1 MLKIGLTGNIGCG
14 KSSVSRELSK
24 YGIQIIDADIISR
37 EIYEY
42 EDMLEIMGKN
52 FPEALVSGRVDRKKL
67 GQIVFSDKERL
78 KVLNG
83 ITHRK
88 IKEVVTERL
97 ALCSKNG
104 QIAVVDAALLYEAA
118 FDDIV
123 DKVAVVFCKEEE
135 QLKRV
140 ILRDSISEEDALK
153 RINSQMSQEEKKKR
167 ADFVIDNSGSPE
179 ELEEEIERFMKQIEM
194 WKEEYGGM

>member
-42 EDMLEIMGKN
+42 EDMLEIMEKN

-78 KVLNG
+78 TVLNG

-88 IKEVVTERL
+88 IKEIVTERL

-104 QIAVVDAALLYEAA
+104 QIGVVDAALLYEAA

-140 ILRDSISEEDALK
+140 ILRDSISEEEALK

-179 ELEEEIERFMKQIEM
+179 ELEEEIKRFMKQIEM